1 MKFYPQQNF
10 LCLGLALTSVLL
22 IMFVVKGVQDPIL
35 VQIAGDPVVTGN
47 PTGQRTEENQDQPHR
62 QSSPHHEI
70 NPNQPGTL

>member
-1 MKFYPQQNF
+1 MKFYPQQDF
-10 LCLGLALTSVLL
+10 LCLVLALTSVLL

-35 VQIAGDPVVTGN
+35 VQIAGDPVVTGS

-70 NPNQPGTL
+70 NPKLPGTL